1 MGKTMIFLGIFLTI
15 LLQVLPNGTYRKYVR
30 FFAGMVFVLTI
41 VSPLFLILGQ
51 KNWEQTLE
59 RELLQEDVL
68 QSGQLDFSYMER
80 QQQAYYEVQTKDA
93 WRR

>member
-1 MGKTMIFLGIFLTI
+1 MCAFCG
-15 LLQVLPNGTYRKYVR
+15 NGVCTYYCESA
-30 FFAGMVFVLTI
+30 F
-41 VSPLFLILGQ
+41 SILGQ

-93 WRR
+93 VAQMIEKLGR